1 MNHPISDSA
10 NCTHEK
16 ERLKALE
23 KRIKQLGDKASQLLL
38 FLSFA
43 LVVAALLETQG
54 DKLGSC
60 QTAFVTTSMRFWVGA
75 IFPILIAIL
84 PVKEIRENCT
94 RWYNSVR
101 WFKFG
106 LLWAAIFSV
115 SIGGIFFL
123 LGVWRLGLGKW

>member
-1 MNHPISDSA
+1 MSQPTSESA
-10 NCTHEK
+10 NDT

-54 DKLGSC
+54 DRLGPC
-60 QTAFVTTSMRFWVGA
+60 QTAFITTAMRFWVGA
-75 IFPILIAIL
+75 IFPILVSIL
-84 PVKEIRENCT
+84 PLKEIRENCT
-94 RWYNSVR
+94 PWYNFVR
-101 WFKFG
+101 WSKFG

-115 SIGGIFFL
+115 FIGALFFL